1 MKYRVSVFN
10 EEGEHVLCGAEFGEY
25 RGDYSFGGVS
35 VSLSSKKIGDGL
47 VLFTL
52 TASGKG
58 KCYLSLCGE
67 GEAEFCSFN
76 DFCRE
81 EHVFR
86 QSPHD
91 PKMYNFRIDGSAVPM
106 VAAVSDTT
114 DIFVSDHPGTCD
126 NYTTQ
131 HVLPGEKK
139 FYLSS
144 GDPGGIPNLPEGREG
159 CVIPPHDPYY
169 HDLSVKPHVFSF
181 LWVKSRAKDIKAIR
195 KDVFV
200 AIERAWGTGSDSVY
214 RAVCFGANYM
224 HLRKNETKT
233 SDIWIVAGLQYS
245 THQYDRDSFW
255 QTFIVSKEAE
265 RQCYLAHSA
274 DAVREAENPL
284 FYIIWSYRVYKNG
297 GEIDGDMFR
306 VAFDRMMQGLRFV
319 GDGRYCPEGR
329 PDGSFRN
336 WFDICCYEKDD
347 ADAYSQGLCVT
358 ALRAAEELGYDTCG
372 FYPRAIEYYKT
383 LFNGEFVQM
392 SAKKPYLAV
401 DFTIGDLLHCVLFG
415 TTFIPDG
422 MVLKTYRRIM
432 DGKAN
437 TPYGVKVVAAPDG
450 DFLPME
456 AFGAYG
462 YVHPWMAQLDVGRYA
477 NGGSY
482 HIYEMLF
489 HIAAHLHGAK
499 DAVDNMIRRLFID
512 LDYDGATH
520 EYMHT
525 VRGFGSKANQGWN
538 AAVYAIWDTL
548 CRRGD
553 GDRRFFDAA
562 EKKFREI

>member
-1 MKYRVSVFN
+1 MEYTLLLNTEKGSFEIAKAVF
-10 EEGEHVLCGAEFGEY
+10 GVRGEY
-25 RGDYSFGGVS
+25 RKDGITVGYGSKAVNGD
-35 VSLSSKKIGDGL
+35 IT
-47 VLFTL
+47 LFTL

-58 KCYLSLCGE
+58 KCCFSLKGE
-67 GEAEFCSFN
+67 GDAKFCSFN

-81 EHVFR
+81 EHIFR

-91 PKMYNFRIDGSAVPM
+91 PTMYNFRMDGSAVPM
-106 VAAVSDTT
+106 VGVVSDVTE
-114 DIFVSDHPGTCD
+114 IFISDHPGTCD

-131 HVLPGEKK
+131 HVIPEKK
-139 FYLSS
+139 RFYISS

-159 CVIPPHDPYY
+159 CVISPHGLYL

-181 LWVKSRAKDIKAIR
+181 IRVKSKAADMKGIR
-195 KDVFV
+195 RDVFTS
-200 AIERAWGTGSDSVY
+200 IERTWGTGGESVY
-214 RAVCFGANYM
+214 RSICFSANYM
-224 HLRKNETKT
+224 HLRKNETGT
-233 SDIWIVAGLQYS
+233 SDIWIVAGLQYA
-245 THQYDRDSFW
+245 THQYDRDAFW
-255 QTFIVSKEAE
+255 QTWIMPEEIE
-265 RQCYLAHSA
+265 RECYSAHSES
-274 DAVREAENPL
+274 VVQEAENPL
-284 FYIIWSYRVYKNG
+284 FHVIWSYRVFKKG
-297 GEIDGDMFR
+297 GKIDKR
-306 VAFDRMMQGLRFV
+306 VFDIAFSKMMQGLRLV

-347 ADAYSQGLCVT
+347 SDAYSQGLCVT
-358 ALRAAEELGYDTCG
+358 ALRAARELGYDVG
-372 FYPRAIEYYKT
+372 DLYEKAIGYYKT

-401 DFTIGDLLHCVLFG
+401 DFSIGDLLHYILFG
-415 TTFIPDG
+415 KTFIPDE
-422 MVLKTYRRIM
+422 MVKKTYSHIM
-432 DGKAN
+432 NSKAN
-437 TPYGVKVVAAPDG
+437 TPYGVKVVSAPDG
-450 DFLPME
+450 EFLPME

-462 YVHPWMAQLDVGRYA
+462 YVHPWMAQLDAGRYA

-482 HIYEMLF
+482 HVYEMLF

-538 AAVYAIWDTL
+538 AAVYAIWDIV

-553 GDRRFFDAA
+553 GDGRFFAAA
-562 EKKFREI
+562 EEKLKEI